1 MLSCVFVKREMTQ
14 NLNAL
19 PGWTF
24 FSSLDFSIYCWFVG
38 CEIARFFPTSGQSF
52 FRKYKICQVP
62 TLVLLHFVMFHP
74 DNYFWYIATEFRDF
88 LCGLGWLGQCL
99 PREVVFSRKMTKFEK
114 SVFTASNMIQVFSP
128 KYSGTEDWK
137 SFTENKMFPMYR
149 SKKFSFNVPFM
160 MASFLLKVR
169 QSTCSVIGGRYW
181 ESSLTRVCSDVL
193 P

>member
-1 MLSCVFVKREMTQ
+1 MRLPVFFRHLVRFFFGNIKYVKFLPWFSCILSCLIQIFNYGTLRQ
-14 NLNAL
+14 
-19 PGWTF
+19 
-24 FSSLDFSIYCWFVG
+24 SLKV
-38 CEIARFFPTSGQSF
+38 
-52 FRKYKICQVP
+52 
-62 TLVLLHFVMFHP
+62 
-74 DNYFWYIATEFRDF
+74 
-88 LCGLGWLGQCL
+88 LCGLGLLGQCL
-99 PREVVFSRKMTKFEK
+99 SREVVFSRKMTKFEK
-114 SVFTASNMIQVFSP
+114 SVFTASNLIQVFSP
-128 KYSGTEDWK
+128 KHSGTEDWK